1 MKRLAARAIV
11 AGLTSFAG
19 LVAFV
24 GAARAADAPTTAP
37 PLAAVADTYD
47 AGRVAIG
54 VPVTHTYELRN
65 TGSTALEIR
74 VKATCGCTTTDYDK
88 SVAPGGT
95 GKVTAVL
102 DTTHVRGR
110 VAKTLHVTTT
120 DPTQPPLTLTM
131 IAETIRLLDVLPSE
145 TPVLRGP
152 VGALQPLVL
161 TVTAPD
167 GNPFAIVDVE
177 DDAELRARVEPA
189 DPPAKEGHR
198 RYHVTLTPKPDLAVG
213 TYTPTITL
221 VTTLAPVQ
229 RFPLRSTIV
238 VSGPLTARPAQ
249 LRVRSATTPM
259 RVRITTTGAAPFSVV
274 AAEPSDRDFT
284 ATATAAE
291 DGHAWDV
298 TLRYAGAADRHG
310 PVNAVLA
317 ITTDEPTQP
326 KILVRIAGEL

>member
-1 MKRLAARAIV
+1 MKRRPGRAIV
-11 AGLTSFAG
+11 AGLAIVG
-19 LVAFV
+19 GLAPLACLVAIV
-24 GAARAADAPTTAP
+24 GPASAIDTPSATP

-47 AGRVAIG
+47 AGRVPVG

-65 TGSTALEIR
+65 TGSTALQIH
-74 VKATCGCTTTDYDK
+74 VQATCGCTSTDYDK
-88 SVAPGGT
+88 FVPPSGT

-110 VAKTLHVTTT
+110 VSKTLHITTNDT
-120 DPTQPPLTLTM
+120 AQPPLTLTM

-145 TPVLRGP
+145 TPVLRAP
-152 VGALQPLVL
+152 VGALKPLVL

-167 GNPFAIVDVE
+167 GNPFAIVRVE
-177 DDAELRARVEPA
+177 DDPDLRARVDPA
-189 DPPAKEGHR
+189 DPPAKDGHR

-221 VTTLAPVQ
+221 VTTLATVQ
-229 RFPLRSTIV
+229 RFPLQTTIV
-238 VSGPLTARPAQ
+238 VSGPLTTLPSQ

-259 RVRITTTGAAPFSVV
+259 HVRITKAGATPFTVV
-274 AAEPSDRDFT
+274 AAEPSDHDFT

-310 PVNAVLA
+310 P
-317 ITTDEPTQP
+317 
-326 KILVRIAGEL
+326 